1 MPSCEI
7 CGAEVNPVEPADVDH
22 KVYNCNDHLCK
33 VCEEFKVNPFMDY
46 CEFCMKPYCK
56 CPNGCKCP
64 E

>member
-1 MPSCEI
+1 
-7 CGAEVNPVEPADVDH
+7 VEPADVDH

-56 CPNGCKCP
+56 CPKGCKCP